1 MSKRSLT
8 SRTLGGFL
16 WVSSGGAAHAVLST
30 VIMMVQARF
39 LTPTEFGIVGA
50 ALIVIGFS
58 QIFSQLGIGPA
69 IVQRR
74 ELSAGHVR
82 VGFTVSFILGCL
94 VGALF
99 YALAHALAVFFRMED
114 LAPVI
119 KVMALIFPITGLS
132 VTGQSLLQRAM
143 RFKQLAM
150 IDIFSYALFYGGL
163 GIVLAIAGWGVW
175 ALVFAQIGQVACT
188 ALIMLGMH
196 HKELGFRFKASE
208 MGELLNYGLGF
219 SLARIAN
226 YAATQADNLVVGRWM
241 GPAALGIYGRAYQ
254 FLMMPATQLGT
265 VADKVLFPVM
275 SAVQQDK
282 PRLARA
288 YSTGVALIA
297 MMTMP
302 MSGVLI
308 VLAPEIVYVLLGK
321 AWMAVVP
328 PFQVLAVALVF
339 RTSYK
344 MSDSLARATGAV
356 YRRAWRQWVYAAAVF
371 SGAWIGRF
379 WGLSAV
385 ATGVAL
391 AILLNFLLMF
401 HLTES
406 IVKISWRE
414 LGIIHL
420 RHLVVACVVSAA
432 ALAVKTALI
441 PLGAHPIVILAA
453 SLVAAGLVFL
463 GLWFGWRGIFG
474 DEGRWAHELVKR
486 YASKPL
492 NRLGI
497 GRTREPSA

>member
-1 MSKRSLT
+1 MSNRSLT
-8 SRTLGGFL
+8 SRTLGGLL
-16 WVSSGGAAHAVLST
+16 WISSGSAAHAVLST
-30 VIMMVQARF
+30 IIMIVQARF

-50 ALIVIGFS
+50 AMIVIGFS

-69 IVQRR
+69 IVQRSD
-74 ELSAGHVR
+74 LAAGHIR

-94 VGALF
+94 VGVLF
-99 YALAHALAVFFRMED
+99 YVLAHALAVFFRMED

-132 VTGQSLLQRAM
+132 VTGQSLLQRTM
-143 RFKQLAM
+143 QFKTLAL
-150 IDIFSYALFYGGL
+150 IDVFSYALFYGAL
-163 GIVLAIAGWGVW
+163 GIVLAVTGWGVW
-175 ALVFAQIGQVACT
+175 ALVFAQIGQAACT
-188 ALIMLGMH
+188 ALIMLVMH
-196 HKELGFRFKASE
+196 HKKLGFRFNASE
-208 MGELLNYGLGF
+208 MGELMNYGLGF

-288 YSTGVALIA
+288 YTTGVAFIA

-302 MSGVLI
+302 LSGVLI
-308 VLAPEIVYVLLGK
+308 VLAPEIIYVLLGK
-321 AWMAVVP
+321 AWMAVAP
-328 PFQVLAVALVF
+328 PFQLLALALVF

-371 SGAWIGRF
+371 SGAWIGQF

-385 ATGVAL
+385 AFGVAL
-391 AILLNFLLMF
+391 AILVNFLLMF
-401 HLTES
+401 HLTAS
-406 IVKISWRE
+406 IVRISWRE

-420 RHLVVACVVSAA
+420 RHFVVACVVSGA
-432 ALAVKTALI
+432 ALAVKMALLS
-441 PLGAHPIVILAA
+441 LGAHPAVILAA
-453 SLVAAGLVFL
+453 ALIAAALMFL
-463 GLWFGWRGIFG
+463 GLWFGCRSIFG
-474 DEGRWAHELVKR
+474 DEGRWAHELAKR
-486 YASKPL
+486 SAAGLLKPL
-492 NRLGI
+492 GLR
-497 GRTREPSA
+497 

>member
-1 MSKRSLT
+1 MSNQSLT
-8 SRTLGGFL
+8 SRALGGLL
-16 WVSSGGAAHAVLST
+16 WVSSGSVAHAVLST
-30 VIMMVQARF
+30 VIMIVQARF

-74 ELSAGHVR
+74 ELNPGHIR

-94 VGALF
+94 VGVLF
-99 YALAHALAVFFRMED
+99 YLLAQALALFFRMDD

-143 RFKQLAM
+143 QFKTLAL
-150 IDIFSYALFYGGL
+150 IDVFSYALFYGAL
-163 GIVLAIAGWGVW
+163 GIILAVRGWGVW
-175 ALVFAQIGQVACT
+175 ALVFAQIGQAACT

-196 HKELGFRFKASE
+196 HKELGFRFKAAEMSE
-208 MGELLNYGLGF
+208 LMNYGVGF

-226 YAATQADNLVVGRWM
+226 YVATQADNLVVGRWM

-275 SAVQQDK
+275 ASVQQDRE
-282 PRLARA
+282 RLARA
-288 YSTGVALIA
+288 YITGVAFIA

-302 MSGVLI
+302 LSGVLI
-308 VLAPEIVYVLLGK
+308 VLAPEIIYVLLGK
-321 AWMAVVP
+321 SWMAVAP
-328 PFQVLAVALVF
+328 PFQLLALALVF

-371 SGAWIGRF
+371 SGAWIGHF

-385 ATGVAL
+385 AIGVAL
-391 AILLNFLLMF
+391 AILVNFLLMF
-401 HLTES
+401 HLTSS
-406 IVKISWRE
+406 IVRISWRE

-420 RHLVVACVVSAA
+420 RHFVVACVVSAA
-432 ALAVKTALI
+432 ALAVKWVL
-441 PLGAHPIVILAA
+441 LSFGAHPAVILAGA
-453 SLVAAGLVFL
+453 LIAAGLLFL
-463 GLWFGWRGIFG
+463 VLWFGLRWIFG
-474 DEGRWAHELVKR
+474 DEGRWAWELVKR
-486 YASKPL
+486 YGSGPL
-492 NRLGI
+492 RRLGI
-497 GRTREPSA
+497 GNARP